1 MSVEKPGGSYQLAD
15 CVDFFQRKKYMV
27 KRMGRRKLRRGVRKP
42 RTTWRPRA
50 RQARVYS
57 QTYTEVLQA
66 GDVQTNTGG
75 VFLCRFMDIPQNAS
89 YSNLYKQFCIKKLQ
103 VMLLPKFTEYTAG
116 APAANFLQVP
126 RLVYSVDDTPGLQA
140 PTNEIS
146 VLTDNGAKVL
156 SMKNK
161 ITLTCYPKPN
171 IASIDLAATAA
182 VATRQRKAVW
192 LNTQSGDVTN
202 SGETVQHG
210 GIRYYI
216 SGNPLFNE
224 YQYDV
229 YYKIT
234 FQMRDPA

>member
-1 MSVEKPGGSYQLAD
+1 ML
-15 CVDFFQRKKYMV
+15 
-27 KRMGRRKLRRGVRKP
+27 P
-42 RTTWRPRA
+42 RRPRA
-50 RQARVYS
+50 RRGLRKGKKRTAWRPRRRNARVYS

-103 VMLLPKFTEYTAG
+103 VMLLPKFTEFQAG

-126 RLVYSVDDTPGLQA
+126 RLAYSVDDTPALNA

-171 IASIDLAATAA
+171 IAAIDLAATSA

-192 LNTQSGDVTN
+192 LNTQSGDVSN

-210 GIRYYI
+210 GIRYFI
-216 SGNPLFNE
+216 SGNPAFSE